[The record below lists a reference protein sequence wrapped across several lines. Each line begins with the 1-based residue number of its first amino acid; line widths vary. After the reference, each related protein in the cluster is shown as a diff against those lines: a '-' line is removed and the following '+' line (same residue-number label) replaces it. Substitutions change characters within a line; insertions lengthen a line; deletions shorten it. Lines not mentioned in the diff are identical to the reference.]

1 MISRSHGLKAWLI
14 QRLSAVYMAVYLAGA
29 IFCLSVWPPQNY
41 PQWRALVAVPAVS
54 VATLLFF
61 GMLLVHA
68 WVGVRDVVM
77 DYVHAYALRFALLAL
92 VAGGLVAMGIWVLQV
107 ITGTW

>member
-29 IFCLSVWPPQNY
+29 IFCLVVSPPQDY
-41 PQWRALVAVPAVS
+41 SQWKALIAAPAVS

-77 DYVHAYALRFALLAL
+77 DYVHVYALRFVLLAL
-92 VAGGLVAMGIWVLQV
+92 VAGGLVVMGVWVTQVIAGIW
-107 ITGTW
+107 

>member
-29 IFCLSVWPPQNY
+29 IFCLVVSPPQDY
-41 PQWRALVAVPAVS
+41 SQWKALIAAPAVS
-54 VATLLFF
+54 VTTLLFF

-77 DYVHAYALRFALLAL
+77 DYVHVYALRFVLLAL
-92 VAGGLVAMGIWVLQV
+92 VAGGLVVMGVWVLQV
-107 ITGTW
+107 IAGIW